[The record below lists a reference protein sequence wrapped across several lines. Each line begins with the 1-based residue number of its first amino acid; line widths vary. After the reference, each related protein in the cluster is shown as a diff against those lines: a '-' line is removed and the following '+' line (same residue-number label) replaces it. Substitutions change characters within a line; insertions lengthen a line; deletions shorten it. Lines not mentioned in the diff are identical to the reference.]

1 MALPSVVPAPASIT
15 SADSAPFAVAA
26 ETPIVGD
33 AEAARALRSLVE
45 TRTGLTLATRPAD
58 AGRSAASDGTEG
70 AIVLEI
76 TGDGPTE
83 SYRLAA
89 TEASIV
95 VSGAD
100 AAGLFYGVQTL
111 GQLLSP
117 AAFGWQVPAVTID
130 DAPRFGYR
138 GVMLDVARHFHDV
151 ATVKA
156 FIDRA
161 SALKFNALHLHLTDD
176 QGWRLQLE
184 SRPLLTEKASA
195 TSVGGDPGGFY
206 SHDDYREIIDYAGAH
221 HMLVVPE
228 IDLPGH
234 THAVTLAYPE
244 LSEEPVL
251 SDHIRE
257 IVRDYGGAL
266 PVNGVAYDG
275 MAVGFSSLKIR
286 DEATYAFLADV
297 LGEVA
302 RLTPGPYLHIGGD
315 EALGTS
321 AEDYDYFIGRVS
333 RLAADLG
340 KTPVAWHEAGT
351 ASDLDPTTVGQ
362 FWGYVEPIDGMDA
375 KARGFTAIGSDRAK
389 LILSPADAIYLD
401 MKFDADSPLGLTW
414 ARGVTT
420 ARRAYEW
427 DPAEVIDGVADEQI
441 LGLEAPLWT
450 ETVRTLADIDALAF
464 PRAAAAAE
472 AAWSPAVGAS
482 ELRTWDS
489 FATRVGALAPL
500 WTSQGIG
507 FTPLEGIDWVSEDAT
522 GTTTAATVDG
532 GADA

>member
-1 MALPSVVPAPASIT
+1 MHCFHHEFSQPQSV
-15 SADSAPFAVAA
+15 
-26 ETPIVGD
+26 
-33 AEAARALRSLVE
+33 L
-45 TRTGLTLATRPAD
+45 
-58 AGRSAASDGTEG
+58 
-70 AIVLEI
+70 
-76 TGDGPTE
+76 
-83 SYRLAA
+83 
-89 TEASIV
+89 
-95 VSGAD
+95 
-100 AAGLFYGVQTL
+100 
-111 GQLLSP
+111 QLLIRRYQIP
-117 AAFGWQVPAVTID
+117 DAVHLCPKRADNPHTAAIQ
-130 DAPRFGYR
+130 
-138 GVMLDVARHFHDV
+138 
-151 ATVKA
+151 K
-156 FIDRA
+156 
-161 SALKFNALHLHLTDD
+161 
-176 QGWRLQLE
+176 
-184 SRPLLTEKASA
+184 
-195 TSVGGDPGGFY
+195 
-206 SHDDYREIIDYAGAH
+206 
-221 HMLVVPE
+221 
-228 IDLPGH
+228 
-234 THAVTLAYPE
+234 
-244 LSEEPVL
+244 
-251 SDHIRE
+251 
-257 IVRDYGGAL
+257 
-266 PVNGVAYDG
+266 
-275 MAVGFSSLKIR
+275 
-286 DEATYAFLADV
+286 
-297 LGEVA
+297 
-302 RLTPGPYLHIGGD
+302 
-315 EALGTS
+315 
-321 AEDYDYFIGRVS
+321 
-333 RLAADLG
+333 LAADLG

-441 LGLEAPLWT
+441 LGVEAPLWT

-522 GTTTAATVDG
+522 GTTTAATVDA